1 MYSGRKKKFNKF
13 ERKIEAEI
21 DLHGL
26 MLKDAQVEFVNL
38 LEKSLSGDLKRV
50 KIITGKGLHS
60 VNGIGVI
67 KNMVTDILKAHK
79 IKYRE
84 GKPEEGGGG
93 VVIADLV

>member
-26 MLKDAQVEFVNL
+26 RLKEAQQEFVGL
-38 LEKSLSGDLKRV
+38 LQGALENDLRRIR
-50 KIITGKGLHS
+50 IITGKGLHS
-60 VNGIGVI
+60 ADGVGVI
-67 KNMVTDILKAHK
+67 KHMVIDILRAHK

-93 VVIADLV
+93 ALIADLD